1 MTKEAKV
8 FVGIDIS
15 KETLDLAIVG
25 QEATW
30 QLDRD
35 ETGISQLVD
44 LVTPMNPQL
53 IVMEATGGL
62 EIDIVTRLAAAGLPI
77 SVVNPVRVREFAKAI
92 GQYAKTDRIDAQL
105 IAHFADKIRPAAISR
120 KSQQEVLLSALVRR
134 RKQVIGVITAEK
146 NRLHTTWEPLR
157 ERVAAHIAWLEEELE
172 ALGKEI
178 YDLIQADPVWRE
190 KSMILQS
197 VPGIGPVTAATLLA
211 ELPEL
216 GTVSRQKV
224 ASLAGVAPFNRDSG
238 RRQGKRRTFG
248 GRGQVRRALYMAALT
263 ASRRNP
269 IIKRF
274 YQRLLDKGKVKKV
287 ALTACMRKLL
297 SIVNTMLMRMEPWRQ
312 PLSMG
317 VRRLFVGK

>member
-1 MTKEAKV
+1 MTNEAEV

-25 QEATW
+25 KEATW
-30 QLDRD
+30 QLNRD
-35 ETGISQLVD
+35 ETGISQLID
-44 LVTPMNPQL
+44 LITPMNPQL

-62 EIDIVTRLAAAGLPI
+62 EIDVVTRMAAAGLAV
-77 SVVNPVRVREFAKAI
+77 SVVNPLRVREFAKAI

-105 IAHFADKIRPAAISR
+105 IALFADKIRPAAISR
-120 KSQQEVLLSALVRR
+120 KSEQQTMLSALVRR

-157 ERVAAHIAWLEEELE
+157 ERLVAHIAWLEDELE

-178 YDLIQADPVWRE
+178 RDLILADPVWRE
-190 KSMILQS
+190 KEKILQS

-238 RRQGKRRTFG
+238 RRRGKRRTFG
-248 GRGQVRRALYMAALT
+248 GRAQVRRALYMAALT

-269 IIKRF
+269 VIKRF
-274 YQRLLDKGKVKKV
+274 YQRLLDKGKPKKV

-297 SIVNTMLMRMEPWRQ
+297 SIVNTMLMRMEPWR
-312 PLSMG
+312 LTRSMG
-317 VRRLFVGK
+317 DA

>member
-1 MTKEAKV
+1 MTNEAQV

-15 KETLDLAIVG
+15 KETLDVAIVG
-25 QEATW
+25 QEDTW
-30 QLDRD
+30 QLGHD

-53 IVMEATGGL
+53 IAMEATGGL
-62 EIDIVTRLAAAGLPI
+62 EIDIVTRLSAADLPV

-120 KSQQEVLLSALVRR
+120 KSEQEALLSALVRR

-157 ERVAAHIAWLEEELE
+157 ERVVAHIAWLEEELE

-178 YDLIQADPVWRE
+178 YELIQADPVWRE
-190 KSMILQS
+190 KAGILQS

-211 ELPEL
+211 EMPEL

-224 ASLAGVAPFNRDSG
+224 AALAGVAPFNRDTG
-238 RRQGKRRTFG
+238 RRRGKRRTFG

-269 IIKRF
+269 VIKRF
-274 YQRLLDKGKVKKV
+274 YQRLLDKGKLKKV
-287 ALTACMRKLL
+287 ALTDRK
-297 SIVNTMLMRMEPWRQ
+297 SV
-312 PLSMG
+312 
-317 VRRLFVGK
+317 V

>member
-1 MTKEAKV
+1 MTNESDL
-8 FVGIDIS
+8 FVGIDVS
-15 KETLDLAIVG
+15 KETLELAISG
-25 QEATW
+25 QDATW
-30 QLDRD
+30 QLCHD
-35 ETGISQLVD
+35 ETGLSQLID
-44 LVTPMNPQL
+44 LISPKSPLL

-62 EIDIVTRLAAAGLPI
+62 EIDVVSSLAAAGLPV
-77 SVVNPVRVREFAKAI
+77 SVVNPTRVREFAKAI

-120 KSQQEVLLSALVRR
+120 KSEQQTLLSALVRR

-146 NRLHTTWEPLR
+146 NRLPTTLEPLR
-157 ERVAAHIAWLEEELE
+157 ERLVAHIAWLEEELE

-178 YDLIQADPVWRE
+178 QGLILADPVWKVKE
-190 KSMILQS
+190 KILQS

-238 RRQGKRRTFG
+238 RRRGQRRTFG
-248 GRGQVRRALYMAALT
+248 GRAQVRRTLYMAALS
-263 ASRRNP
+263 ASRTNP
-269 IIKRF
+269 VIKRF
-274 YQRLLDKGKVKKV
+274 YQRLLANGKLKKV

-297 SIVNTMLMRMEPWRQ
+297 SIVNTMLMRMEPWRPTRSLQ
-312 PLSMG
+312 LA
-317 VRRLFVGK
+317 

>member
-1 MTKEAKV
+1 MTNEAQV

-15 KETLDLAIVG
+15 KETLDVAIVG
-25 QEATW
+25 QEASW
-30 QLDRD
+30 QLDHD

-44 LVTPMNPQL
+44 LVTPINPQL

-62 EIDIVTRLAAAGLPI
+62 ETDIVTRLSAAGLPT

-120 KSQQEVLLSALVRR
+120 KSEQEALLSALVRR
-134 RKQVIGVITAEK
+134 RKQVIGIITAEK

-157 ERVAAHIAWLEEELE
+157 ERVAAHITWLEEELKDFD
-172 ALGKEI
+172 KEI
-178 YDLIQADPVWRE
+178 CDLILADPVWRE
-190 KSMILQS
+190 KARILQS

-211 ELPEL
+211 EMPEL

-224 ASLAGVAPFNRDSG
+224 ASLAGVAPFNRDTG
-238 RRQGKRRTFG
+238 RRRGKRRTFG

-269 IIKRF
+269 VIKCF
-274 YQRLLDKGKVKKV
+274 YQRLLDKGKLKKV

-312 PLSMG
+312 PISMATA
-317 VRRLFVGK
+317 

>member
-25 QEATW
+25 QEDAW
-30 QLDRD
+30 QLDHD
-35 ETGISQLVD
+35 ETGISQLID
-44 LVTPMNPQL
+44 LITPMNPQL
-53 IVMEATGGL
+53 IAMEATGGL
-62 EIDIVTRLAAAGLPI
+62 EIDIVTRLSAAGLPI

-105 IAHFADKIRPAAISR
+105 IAHFADKIRPAAISQ
-120 KSQQEVLLSALVRR
+120 KSEQELMLSALVRR

-146 NRLHTTWEPLR
+146 NRLHKTWEPLR

-178 YDLIQADPVWRE
+178 YDLIQANPVWRE
-190 KSMILQS
+190 KAEILQS

-224 ASLAGVAPFNRDSG
+224 ASLAGVAPFNRDTG
-238 RRQGKRRTFG
+238 RRRGKRRTFG

-269 IIKRF
+269 VIKRF
-274 YQRLLDKGKVKKV
+274 YQRLLDKGKLKKV

-312 PLSMG
+312 PISMATA
-317 VRRLFVGK
+317 

>member
-1 MTKEAKV
+1 M
-8 FVGIDIS
+8 
-15 KETLDLAIVG
+15 
-25 QEATW
+25 
-30 QLDRD
+30 
-35 ETGISQLVD
+35 
-44 LVTPMNPQL
+44 
-53 IVMEATGGL
+53 
-62 EIDIVTRLAAAGLPI
+62 
-77 SVVNPVRVREFAKAI
+77 
-92 GQYAKTDRIDAQL
+92 
-105 IAHFADKIRPAAISR
+105 
-120 KSQQEVLLSALVRR
+120 
-134 RKQVIGVITAEK
+134 IGVITAEK

-274 YQRLLDKGKVKKV
+274 YQRLLDRGKVKKV

-312 PLSMG
+312 PLSMATA
-317 VRRLFVGK
+317 

>member
-1 MTKEAKV
+1 MTNEAKV

-25 QEATW
+25 QETTW
-30 QLDRD
+30 QLNHD
-35 ETGISQLVD
+35 ETGISQLID

-62 EIDIVTRLAAAGLPI
+62 EIDIVTGLSAAGLPI

-120 KSQQEVLLSALVRR
+120 KSEQEVMLSALVRR

-146 NRLHTTWEPLR
+146 NRLHKTWEPLR

-178 YDLIQADPVWRE
+178 YDLIQADPVLRE
-190 KSMILQS
+190 KAEILQS

-238 RRQGKRRTFG
+238 RRRGKRRTFG
-248 GRGQVRRALYMAALT
+248 GRGHVRRALYMAALT

-269 IIKRF
+269 VIKRF
-274 YQRLLDKGKVKKV
+274 YQRLLDKGKLKKV

-312 PLSMG
+312 TPTLATA
-317 VRRLFVGK
+317 